1 MSLGKYWHLFWKF
14 RGIQLMKMTE
24 YRGDFFFW
32 SFISVLW
39 TIFNLF
45 AFSLILRVSG
55 NIASWNQYEMY
66 LLLGTFTII
75 DAFTWSFFFENMSN
89 YTRQI
94 FKGELDYLL
103 TKPVNTIFLLT
114 TTENSYNGIFRLVI
128 GISVIVYS
136 LIKLN
141 ISVSLGGVFLY
152 AILLLS
158 GLLLMYSC
166 WFIIATLAF
175 WVEKLDNINQII
187 PGFRRILQVPRST
200 FSGVL
205 SLLLTVLLPLSLIA
219 SVPSEVLLGK
229 ENVTIIFWLLISTV
243 LTGLAA
249 SAFFSFAIKKYSS
262 VGS

>member
-14 RGIQLMKMTE
+14 RGIQFMKMTE
-24 YRGDFFFW
+24 YRGDFLFW
-32 SFISVLW
+32 SFISILW
-39 TIFNLF
+39 TIFNFF

-55 NIASWNQYEMY
+55 NIAGWNQYEMY

-103 TKPVNTIFLLT
+103 TKPVDAIFLLT
-114 TTENSYNGIFRLVI
+114 TTENSYNGVFRLII
-128 GISVIVYS
+128 GISVIIYS

-141 ISVSLGGVFLY
+141 ISSSLTGVSLY
-152 AILLLS
+152 IILLSS

-187 PGFRRILQVPRST
+187 PGFRRILQIPRSVFT
-200 FSGVL
+200 GAFSTV
-205 SLLLTVLLPLSLIA
+205 LTVLIPLALIA
-219 SVPSEVLLGK
+219 SVPSEVLLGRS
-229 ENVTIIFWLLISTV
+229 NLIVIIWLLISTV
-243 LTGLAA
+243 LTGFAGRI
-249 SAFFSFAIKKYSS
+249 FFNFSIKKYSS